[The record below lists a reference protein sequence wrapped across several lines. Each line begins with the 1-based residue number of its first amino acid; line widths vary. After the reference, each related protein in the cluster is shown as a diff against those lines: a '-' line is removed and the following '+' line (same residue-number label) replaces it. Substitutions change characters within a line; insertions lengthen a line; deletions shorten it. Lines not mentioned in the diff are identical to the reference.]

1 MPVLA
6 DEEGV
11 LLVGH
16 ARVDAAAKLQLTSI
30 PVIVAKGW
38 TEDEK
43 RAYRL
48 ADNQLAARAG
58 WDPDLL
64 NNELRALEFGGFNV
78 DLSGFQPDRLAEILA
93 GLGSGGL
100 TDPDSIPEVP
110 GQPVTRR
117 GDIWVLGDHRVG
129 CGDST
134 NPADVAAVL
143 AGSQPHL
150 MIADPPYGVAYDPS
164 WRGRLGLDV
173 GKLAQGKVLND
184 DQADWR
190 EAYALFPG
198 DVAYIWHAALYGDV
212 VAAGLAA
219 CGFQLRAQI
228 VWAKQHFTLSRGDYH
243 WKHETC
249 GYAVREG
256 KGSHWTGDRTQTTIW
271 EFPNGNP
278 FGTRSASRAGG
289 TARRSRSSAC
299 AARSLTTAGRAR
311 RSTTC
316 FSIPARA

>member
-150 MIADPPYGVAYDPS
+150 MIADPPYGVATTRPGGGDLASVWVSSRKARCSMTIRPTG
-164 WRGRLGLDV
+164 GR
-173 GKLAQGKVLND
+173 
-184 DQADWR
+184 R
-190 EAYALFPG
+190 MR
-198 DVAYIWHAALYGDV
+198 
-212 VAAGLAA
+212 
-219 CGFQLRAQI
+219 C
-228 VWAKQHFTLSRGDYH
+228 SRGM
-243 WKHETC
+243 
-249 GYAVREG
+249 
-256 KGSHWTGDRTQTTIW
+256 SPI
-271 EFPNGNP
+271 
-278 FGTRSASRAGG
+278 FGTRRCTATSSPLVWLPAG
-289 TARRSRSSAC
+289 SSCVLRSSGPSNTS
-299 AARSLTTAGRAR
+299 R
-311 RSTTC
+311 
-316 FSIPARA
+316 